1 MKAFLLILLLSQ
13 LVYGEDEF
21 MTFSFINDSDEKRFY
36 SLQKE
41 VSCPLCEGSSIAGSN
56 APIAAD
62 IKNKIYTEILLGK
75 SDEEILANLRDI
87 FGEEVTY
94 KPSFE
99 NNIFLWLFPLIFFLL
114 IVFAAR
120 IFLKKMIKKY
130 KVFGFSLALSAA
142 IYFFL
147 FGQENFQ
154 KLNFQKDLQLNFIDN
169 ASFEEKKNKIDS
181 IINLSSNNPAQVY
194 FLANYLFDKTEYALA
209 SRTLEHFILNFPN
222 DTDAEVI
229 ALTAETKYLSNNQIF
244 NDDIE
249 SLVQQSLNKDPANV
263 RALILKGLK
272 QTLDKNYDDALKSW
286 SIAFE
291 YSEDAD
297 QKRVIMAGMSSALK
311 QLKSL
316 ED

>member
-1 MKAFLLILLLSQ
+1 
-13 LVYGEDEF
+13 
-21 MTFSFINDSDEKRFY
+21 
-36 SLQKE
+36 
-41 VSCPLCEGSSIAGSN
+41 
-56 APIAAD
+56 
-62 IKNKIYTEILLGK
+62 
-75 SDEEILANLRDI
+75 
-87 FGEEVTY
+87 
-94 KPSFE
+94 
-99 NNIFLWLFPLIFFLL
+99 
-114 IVFAAR
+114 
-120 IFLKKMIKKY
+120 MIKKY
-130 KVFGFSLALSAA
+130 KIFGLSLAFSAA

-147 FGQENFQ
+147 FVQENFQ

>member
-1 MKAFLLILLLSQ
+1 
-13 LVYGEDEF
+13 
-21 MTFSFINDSDEKRFY
+21 
-36 SLQKE
+36 
-41 VSCPLCEGSSIAGSN
+41 
-56 APIAAD
+56 
-62 IKNKIYTEILLGK
+62 
-75 SDEEILANLRDI
+75 
-87 FGEEVTY
+87 
-94 KPSFE
+94 
-99 NNIFLWLFPLIFFLL
+99 
-114 IVFAAR
+114 
-120 IFLKKMIKKY
+120 MIKKY
-130 KVFGFSLALSAA
+130 KIFGLSLAFSAA

-181 IINLSSNNPAQVY
+181 IINLSSSNPAQVY
-194 FLANYLFDKTEYALA
+194 FLANYLFDKSEYALA

-222 DTDAEVI
+222 DTDAELM

-249 SLVQQSLNKDPANV
+249 SLIEQSLLKDPANV

-272 QTLDKNYDDALKSW
+272 QTLDENYKDALKSW

-291 YSEDAD
+291 YSDDAD
-297 QKRVIMAGMSSALK
+297 QKRIIMAGMSKALK

>member
-1 MKAFLLILLLSQ
+1 
-13 LVYGEDEF
+13 
-21 MTFSFINDSDEKRFY
+21 
-36 SLQKE
+36 
-41 VSCPLCEGSSIAGSN
+41 
-56 APIAAD
+56 
-62 IKNKIYTEILLGK
+62 
-75 SDEEILANLRDI
+75 
-87 FGEEVTY
+87 
-94 KPSFE
+94 
-99 NNIFLWLFPLIFFLL
+99 
-114 IVFAAR
+114 
-120 IFLKKMIKKY
+120 MIKKY
-130 KVFGFSLALSAA
+130 KIFGLSLAFSAA

-181 IINLSSNNPAQVY
+181 IINLSSSNPAQVY
-194 FLANYLFDKTEYALA
+194 FLANYLFDKSEYALA
-209 SRTLEHFILNFPN
+209 SRTLEHFILNFPS
-222 DTDAEVI
+222 DTDAEVM

-249 SLVQQSLNKDPANV
+249 SLIEQSLLKDPANV

-272 QTLDKNYDDALKSW
+272 QTLDENYKDALKSW

-291 YSEDAD
+291 YSDDAD
-297 QKRVIMAGMSSALK
+297 QKRIIMAGMSKALK

>member
-1 MKAFLLILLLSQ
+1 
-13 LVYGEDEF
+13 
-21 MTFSFINDSDEKRFY
+21 
-36 SLQKE
+36 
-41 VSCPLCEGSSIAGSN
+41 
-56 APIAAD
+56 
-62 IKNKIYTEILLGK
+62 
-75 SDEEILANLRDI
+75 
-87 FGEEVTY
+87 
-94 KPSFE
+94 
-99 NNIFLWLFPLIFFLL
+99 
-114 IVFAAR
+114 
-120 IFLKKMIKKY
+120 MIKKY
-130 KVFGFSLALSAA
+130 KVFGLSLAFSAV

-154 KLNFQKDLQLNFIDN
+154 KLNFQKDLQLNFIGN

-181 IINLSSNNPAQVY
+181 IINLSSSNPAQVY

>member
-1 MKAFLLILLLSQ
+1 
-13 LVYGEDEF
+13 
-21 MTFSFINDSDEKRFY
+21 
-36 SLQKE
+36 
-41 VSCPLCEGSSIAGSN
+41 
-56 APIAAD
+56 
-62 IKNKIYTEILLGK
+62 
-75 SDEEILANLRDI
+75 
-87 FGEEVTY
+87 
-94 KPSFE
+94 
-99 NNIFLWLFPLIFFLL
+99 
-114 IVFAAR
+114 
-120 IFLKKMIKKY
+120 MIKKY

-154 KLNFQKDLQLNFIDN
+154 KLNFQKDLQLNLIEN

>member
-1 MKAFLLILLLSQ
+1 
-13 LVYGEDEF
+13 
-21 MTFSFINDSDEKRFY
+21 
-36 SLQKE
+36 
-41 VSCPLCEGSSIAGSN
+41 
-56 APIAAD
+56 
-62 IKNKIYTEILLGK
+62 
-75 SDEEILANLRDI
+75 
-87 FGEEVTY
+87 
-94 KPSFE
+94 
-99 NNIFLWLFPLIFFLL
+99 
-114 IVFAAR
+114 
-120 IFLKKMIKKY
+120 MIKKY
-130 KVFGFSLALSAA
+130 KIFGLSLAFSAA

-169 ASFEEKKNKIDS
+169 APFEEKKNKIDS
-181 IINLSSNNPAQVY
+181 IINLSSSNPAQVY
-194 FLANYLFDKTEYALA
+194 FLANYLFDKSEYALA

-222 DTDAEVI
+222 DTDAEVM

-249 SLVQQSLNKDPANV
+249 SLIEQSLLKDPANV

-272 QTLDKNYDDALKSW
+272 QTLDENYKDALKSW

-291 YSEDAD
+291 YSDDAD
-297 QKRVIMAGMSSALK
+297 QKRIIMAGMSKALK

>member
-1 MKAFLLILLLSQ
+1 
-13 LVYGEDEF
+13 
-21 MTFSFINDSDEKRFY
+21 
-36 SLQKE
+36 
-41 VSCPLCEGSSIAGSN
+41 
-56 APIAAD
+56 
-62 IKNKIYTEILLGK
+62 
-75 SDEEILANLRDI
+75 
-87 FGEEVTY
+87 
-94 KPSFE
+94 
-99 NNIFLWLFPLIFFLL
+99 
-114 IVFAAR
+114 
-120 IFLKKMIKKY
+120 MIKKY

-249 SLVQQSLNKDPANV
+249 SLVQQSLLKDPANV
-263 RALILKGLK
+263 KALILKGLK

>member
-1 MKAFLLILLLSQ
+1 
-13 LVYGEDEF
+13 
-21 MTFSFINDSDEKRFY
+21 
-36 SLQKE
+36 
-41 VSCPLCEGSSIAGSN
+41 
-56 APIAAD
+56 
-62 IKNKIYTEILLGK
+62 
-75 SDEEILANLRDI
+75 
-87 FGEEVTY
+87 
-94 KPSFE
+94 
-99 NNIFLWLFPLIFFLL
+99 
-114 IVFAAR
+114 
-120 IFLKKMIKKY
+120 MIKKY

-249 SLVQQSLNKDPANV
+249 SLVKQSLNKDPANV

-311 QLKSL
+311 KLKSL

>member
-1 MKAFLLILLLSQ
+1 
-13 LVYGEDEF
+13 
-21 MTFSFINDSDEKRFY
+21 
-36 SLQKE
+36 
-41 VSCPLCEGSSIAGSN
+41 
-56 APIAAD
+56 
-62 IKNKIYTEILLGK
+62 
-75 SDEEILANLRDI
+75 
-87 FGEEVTY
+87 
-94 KPSFE
+94 
-99 NNIFLWLFPLIFFLL
+99 
-114 IVFAAR
+114 
-120 IFLKKMIKKY
+120 MIKKY
-130 KVFGFSLALSAA
+130 KIFGLSLAFSAV

-194 FLANYLFDKTEYALA
+194 FLANYLFDKSEYALA

-222 DTDAEVI
+222 DTDAEVM

-249 SLVQQSLNKDPANV
+249 SLIEQSLLKDPANV

-272 QTLDKNYDDALKSW
+272 QTLDENYKDALKSW

-291 YSEDAD
+291 YSDDAD
-297 QKRVIMAGMSSALK
+297 QKRIIMAGMSKALK

>member
-1 MKAFLLILLLSQ
+1 
-13 LVYGEDEF
+13 
-21 MTFSFINDSDEKRFY
+21 
-36 SLQKE
+36 
-41 VSCPLCEGSSIAGSN
+41 
-56 APIAAD
+56 
-62 IKNKIYTEILLGK
+62 
-75 SDEEILANLRDI
+75 
-87 FGEEVTY
+87 
-94 KPSFE
+94 
-99 NNIFLWLFPLIFFLL
+99 
-114 IVFAAR
+114 
-120 IFLKKMIKKY
+120 MIKKY
-130 KVFGFSLALSAA
+130 KIFGFSLALSAA

-272 QTLDKNYDDALKSW
+272 QTLDKNYEDALKSW

-297 QKRVIMAGMSSALK
+297 QKRIIMAGMSSALK

>member
-1 MKAFLLILLLSQ
+1 
-13 LVYGEDEF
+13 
-21 MTFSFINDSDEKRFY
+21 
-36 SLQKE
+36 
-41 VSCPLCEGSSIAGSN
+41 
-56 APIAAD
+56 
-62 IKNKIYTEILLGK
+62 
-75 SDEEILANLRDI
+75 
-87 FGEEVTY
+87 
-94 KPSFE
+94 
-99 NNIFLWLFPLIFFLL
+99 
-114 IVFAAR
+114 
-120 IFLKKMIKKY
+120 MIKKY
-130 KVFGFSLALSAA
+130 KIFGLSLAFSAV

-181 IINLSSNNPAQVY
+181 IINLSSSNPAQVY
-194 FLANYLFDKTEYALA
+194 FLANYLFDKSEYALA

-222 DTDAEVI
+222 DTDAEVM

-249 SLVQQSLNKDPANV
+249 SLIEESLLKDPANV

-272 QTLDKNYDDALKSW
+272 QTLDENYKDALKSW

-291 YSEDAD
+291 YSDDAD
-297 QKRVIMAGMSSALK
+297 QKRIIMAGMSKALK

>member
-1 MKAFLLILLLSQ
+1 
-13 LVYGEDEF
+13 
-21 MTFSFINDSDEKRFY
+21 
-36 SLQKE
+36 
-41 VSCPLCEGSSIAGSN
+41 
-56 APIAAD
+56 
-62 IKNKIYTEILLGK
+62 
-75 SDEEILANLRDI
+75 
-87 FGEEVTY
+87 
-94 KPSFE
+94 
-99 NNIFLWLFPLIFFLL
+99 
-114 IVFAAR
+114 
-120 IFLKKMIKKY
+120 MIKKY
-130 KVFGFSLALSAA
+130 KIFGLSLAFSAA

-154 KLNFQKDLQLNFIDN
+154 KLNFQKDLQLNFIGN

-181 IINLSSNNPAQVY
+181 IINLSRSNPAQVY
-194 FLANYLFDKTEYALA
+194 FLANYLFDKSEYALA

-222 DTDAEVI
+222 DTDAEVM

-249 SLVQQSLNKDPANV
+249 SLIEQSLLKDPANV

-272 QTLDKNYDDALKSW
+272 QTLDENYKDALKSW

-291 YSEDAD
+291 YSDDAD
-297 QKRVIMAGMSSALK
+297 QKRIIMAGMSKALK

>member
-1 MKAFLLILLLSQ
+1 
-13 LVYGEDEF
+13 
-21 MTFSFINDSDEKRFY
+21 
-36 SLQKE
+36 
-41 VSCPLCEGSSIAGSN
+41 
-56 APIAAD
+56 
-62 IKNKIYTEILLGK
+62 
-75 SDEEILANLRDI
+75 
-87 FGEEVTY
+87 
-94 KPSFE
+94 
-99 NNIFLWLFPLIFFLL
+99 
-114 IVFAAR
+114 
-120 IFLKKMIKKY
+120 MIKKY
-130 KVFGFSLALSAA
+130 KVFGLSLAFSAA

-154 KLNFQKDLQLNFIDN
+154 KLNFQKDLQLNFIGN

-181 IINLSSNNPAQVY
+181 IINLSSSNPAQVY
-194 FLANYLFDKTEYALA
+194 FLANYLFDKSEYALA

-222 DTDAEVI
+222 DTDAEVM

-249 SLVQQSLNKDPANV
+249 SLIEESLLKDPANV

-272 QTLDKNYDDALKSW
+272 QTLDENYKDALKSW

-291 YSEDAD
+291 YSDDAD
-297 QKRVIMAGMSSALK
+297 QKRIIMAGMSKALK

>member
-1 MKAFLLILLLSQ
+1 
-13 LVYGEDEF
+13 
-21 MTFSFINDSDEKRFY
+21 
-36 SLQKE
+36 
-41 VSCPLCEGSSIAGSN
+41 
-56 APIAAD
+56 
-62 IKNKIYTEILLGK
+62 
-75 SDEEILANLRDI
+75 
-87 FGEEVTY
+87 
-94 KPSFE
+94 
-99 NNIFLWLFPLIFFLL
+99 
-114 IVFAAR
+114 
-120 IFLKKMIKKY
+120 MIKKY

-194 FLANYLFDKTEYALA
+194 FLAKYLFDKTEYALA

-222 DTDAEVI
+222 DTDAEVL

-249 SLVQQSLNKDPANV
+249 SLVQQSLLKDPANV

>member
-1 MKAFLLILLLSQ
+1 
-13 LVYGEDEF
+13 
-21 MTFSFINDSDEKRFY
+21 
-36 SLQKE
+36 
-41 VSCPLCEGSSIAGSN
+41 
-56 APIAAD
+56 
-62 IKNKIYTEILLGK
+62 
-75 SDEEILANLRDI
+75 
-87 FGEEVTY
+87 
-94 KPSFE
+94 
-99 NNIFLWLFPLIFFLL
+99 
-114 IVFAAR
+114 
-120 IFLKKMIKKY
+120 MIKKY
-130 KVFGFSLALSAA
+130 KIFGLSLAFSAA

-194 FLANYLFDKTEYALA
+194 FLANYLFDKSEYALA

-222 DTDAEVI
+222 DTDAEVM

-249 SLVQQSLNKDPANV
+249 SLIEQSLLKDPANV

-291 YSEDAD
+291 YSDDAD
-297 QKRVIMAGMSSALK
+297 QKRIIMAGMSKALK

>member
-1 MKAFLLILLLSQ
+1 
-13 LVYGEDEF
+13 
-21 MTFSFINDSDEKRFY
+21 
-36 SLQKE
+36 
-41 VSCPLCEGSSIAGSN
+41 
-56 APIAAD
+56 
-62 IKNKIYTEILLGK
+62 
-75 SDEEILANLRDI
+75 
-87 FGEEVTY
+87 
-94 KPSFE
+94 
-99 NNIFLWLFPLIFFLL
+99 
-114 IVFAAR
+114 
-120 IFLKKMIKKY
+120 MIKKY

-222 DTDAEVI
+222 DTNAEVI

>member
-1 MKAFLLILLLSQ
+1 
-13 LVYGEDEF
+13 
-21 MTFSFINDSDEKRFY
+21 
-36 SLQKE
+36 
-41 VSCPLCEGSSIAGSN
+41 
-56 APIAAD
+56 
-62 IKNKIYTEILLGK
+62 
-75 SDEEILANLRDI
+75 
-87 FGEEVTY
+87 
-94 KPSFE
+94 
-99 NNIFLWLFPLIFFLL
+99 
-114 IVFAAR
+114 
-120 IFLKKMIKKY
+120 MIKKY
-130 KVFGFSLALSAA
+130 KIFGLSLAFSAA

-181 IINLSSNNPAQVY
+181 IINLPSSNPAQVY
-194 FLANYLFDKTEYALA
+194 FLANYLFDKSEYALA

-222 DTDAEVI
+222 DTDAEVM

-249 SLVQQSLNKDPANV
+249 SLIEESLLKDPANV

-272 QTLDKNYDDALKSW
+272 QTLDENYKDALKSW

-291 YSEDAD
+291 YSDDAD
-297 QKRVIMAGMSSALK
+297 QKRIIMAGMSKALK

>member
-1 MKAFLLILLLSQ
+1 
-13 LVYGEDEF
+13 
-21 MTFSFINDSDEKRFY
+21 
-36 SLQKE
+36 
-41 VSCPLCEGSSIAGSN
+41 
-56 APIAAD
+56 
-62 IKNKIYTEILLGK
+62 
-75 SDEEILANLRDI
+75 
-87 FGEEVTY
+87 
-94 KPSFE
+94 
-99 NNIFLWLFPLIFFLL
+99 
-114 IVFAAR
+114 
-120 IFLKKMIKKY
+120 MIKKY
-130 KVFGFSLALSAA
+130 KIFGLSLAFSAA

-154 KLNFQKDLQLNFIDN
+154 KLNFQKDLKLNFIDN

-181 IINLSSNNPAQVY
+181 IINLSSSNPAQVY
-194 FLANYLFDKTEYALA
+194 FLANYLFDKSEYALA
-209 SRTLEHFILNFPN
+209 SGTLQHFILNFPN

-249 SLVQQSLNKDPANV
+249 SLIEQSLLKDPANV

-272 QTLDKNYDDALKSW
+272 QTLDENYKDALKSW

-291 YSEDAD
+291 YSDDAD
-297 QKRVIMAGMSSALK
+297 QKRIIMAGMSKALK

>member
-1 MKAFLLILLLSQ
+1 
-13 LVYGEDEF
+13 
-21 MTFSFINDSDEKRFY
+21 
-36 SLQKE
+36 
-41 VSCPLCEGSSIAGSN
+41 
-56 APIAAD
+56 
-62 IKNKIYTEILLGK
+62 
-75 SDEEILANLRDI
+75 
-87 FGEEVTY
+87 
-94 KPSFE
+94 
-99 NNIFLWLFPLIFFLL
+99 
-114 IVFAAR
+114 
-120 IFLKKMIKKY
+120 MIKKY
-130 KVFGFSLALSAA
+130 KIFGLSLAFSAA

-147 FGQENFQ
+147 FGQANFQ

-181 IINLSSNNPAQVY
+181 IINLSSSNPAQVY
-194 FLANYLFDKTEYALA
+194 FLANYLFDKSEYALA

-222 DTDAEVI
+222 DTDAEVM

-249 SLVQQSLNKDPANV
+249 SLIEQSLLKDPANV

-272 QTLDKNYDDALKSW
+272 QTLDENYKDALKSW

-291 YSEDAD
+291 YSDDAD
-297 QKRVIMAGMSSALK
+297 QKRIIMAGMSKALK

>member
-1 MKAFLLILLLSQ
+1 
-13 LVYGEDEF
+13 
-21 MTFSFINDSDEKRFY
+21 
-36 SLQKE
+36 
-41 VSCPLCEGSSIAGSN
+41 
-56 APIAAD
+56 
-62 IKNKIYTEILLGK
+62 
-75 SDEEILANLRDI
+75 
-87 FGEEVTY
+87 
-94 KPSFE
+94 
-99 NNIFLWLFPLIFFLL
+99 
-114 IVFAAR
+114 
-120 IFLKKMIKKY
+120 MIKKY

-154 KLNFQKDLQLNFIDN
+154 KLNFQKDLQFNFIDN

>member
-1 MKAFLLILLLSQ
+1 
-13 LVYGEDEF
+13 
-21 MTFSFINDSDEKRFY
+21 
-36 SLQKE
+36 
-41 VSCPLCEGSSIAGSN
+41 
-56 APIAAD
+56 
-62 IKNKIYTEILLGK
+62 
-75 SDEEILANLRDI
+75 
-87 FGEEVTY
+87 
-94 KPSFE
+94 
-99 NNIFLWLFPLIFFLL
+99 
-114 IVFAAR
+114 
-120 IFLKKMIKKY
+120 MIKKY
-130 KVFGFSLALSAA
+130 KIFGLSLAISAV

-272 QTLDKNYDDALKSW
+272 QTLDKNYEDALKSW

>member
-1 MKAFLLILLLSQ
+1 
-13 LVYGEDEF
+13 
-21 MTFSFINDSDEKRFY
+21 
-36 SLQKE
+36 
-41 VSCPLCEGSSIAGSN
+41 
-56 APIAAD
+56 
-62 IKNKIYTEILLGK
+62 
-75 SDEEILANLRDI
+75 
-87 FGEEVTY
+87 
-94 KPSFE
+94 
-99 NNIFLWLFPLIFFLL
+99 
-114 IVFAAR
+114 
-120 IFLKKMIKKY
+120 MIKKY
-130 KVFGFSLALSAA
+130 KIFGLSLAFSAA

-169 ASFEEKKNKIDS
+169 ASYEEKKNKINS

-194 FLANYLFDKTEYALA
+194 FLANYLFDKSEYALA
-209 SRTLEHFILNFPN
+209 SRTLQHFILNFPN

-249 SLVQQSLNKDPANV
+249 SLIEQSLLKDPANV

-272 QTLDKNYDDALKSW
+272 QTLDENYKDALKSW

-291 YSEDAD
+291 YSDDAD
-297 QKRVIMAGMSSALK
+297 QKRIIMAGMSKALK